1 MRRRLGFL
9 ARGNS
14 ATPMASGPAA
24 SKAEPAGKERAALT
38 YQTTSMLLRF
48 GNWAWQEAA
57 WRCTCSPL
65 LQACDSPLRLLRRHT
80 GVGFGPAP
88 RARTRLRLLKPDR
101 LLGPRSAIAGGPS

>member
-48 GNWAWQEAA
+48 GNWAWQESSMAVHLQPVAA
-57 WRCTCSPL
+57 GV
-65 LQACDSPLRLLRRHT
+65 RLAVAIATADIPGWVSDLRRA
-80 GVGFGPAP
+80 PALDF
-88 RARTRLRLLKPDR
+88 AY
-101 LLGPRSAIAGGPS
+101 